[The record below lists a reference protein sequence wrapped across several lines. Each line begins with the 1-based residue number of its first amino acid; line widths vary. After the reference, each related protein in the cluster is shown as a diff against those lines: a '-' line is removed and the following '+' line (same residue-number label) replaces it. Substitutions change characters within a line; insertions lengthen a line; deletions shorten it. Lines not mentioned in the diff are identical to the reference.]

1 MINEYYIDKKEND
14 EYSDKF
20 KSKFS
25 IKWKSD
31 IYSTFINDTYL
42 EDKIITLDNLE
53 EFFNAVFNKKK
64 FHNLDVSYDFFFCA
78 PTSIQLNIQL
88 KIIINENL
96 KSLTR
101 DFVFILNKV
110 ETKTWC
116 EYIGEIFFSRCIYP

>member
-1 MINEYYIDKKEND
+1 MIDEYYIDKKEND

-31 IYSTFINDTYL
+31 IYSTFIDDTYL
-42 EDKIITLDNLE
+42 EDKIITLNNLE
-53 EFFNAVFNKKK
+53 EFFDSVFNKKK
-64 FHNLDVSYDFFFCA
+64 FHNLDVSYDFYFCA

-88 KIIINENL
+88 KIIINDNL
-96 KSLTR
+96 KSFTR

-116 EYIGEIFFSRCIYP
+116 KYIGELFFPRYIYP